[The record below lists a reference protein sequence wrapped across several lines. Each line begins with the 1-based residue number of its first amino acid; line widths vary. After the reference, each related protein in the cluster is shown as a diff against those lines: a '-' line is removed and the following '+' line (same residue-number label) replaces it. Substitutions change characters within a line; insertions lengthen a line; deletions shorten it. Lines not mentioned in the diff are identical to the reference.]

1 MPHSLTHAPVPSS
14 GTVRGSAPRNPET
27 KGATSQHRINPWSST
42 LKEKYQQEIVPAMK
56 KEFGYR
62 NSLAVPRLNKAVVH
76 MGTGA
81 GLKDAKFLEGAEAT
95 LRRITGQAP
104 VKTLA
109 KKSIANF
116 KIRQGMVVG
125 LKVTLRGKRM
135 WDFLTKLTNVAL
147 PRVRDFRG
155 LDPKAVDRQGNASF
169 GFKEHVVFP
178 EIRSD
183 EVERLH
189 GLEVV
194 VDTTATSYNEGLSL
208 LRHLGFPF
216 RK

>member
-1 MPHSLTHAPVPSS
+1 MIAHTI
-14 GTVRGSAPRNPET
+14 
-27 KGATSQHRINPWSST
+27 TSHKHY
-42 LKEKYQQEIVPAMK
+42 LEKVVPALMA
-56 KEFGYR
+56 EFGFT
-62 NSLAVPRLNKAVVH
+62 NKLAVPKVAKVVVH
-76 MGTGA
+76 IGTGP
-81 GLKDAKFLEGAEAT
+81 GIKDAKFLETAEDT
-95 LRRITGQAP
+95 LQRITGQRP

-125 LKVTLRGKRM
+125 LKVTLRGRRM

-178 EIRSD
+178 EIPSD
-183 EVERLH
+183 EVERIH

-194 VDTTATSYNEGLSL
+194 VDTTATTHDEGLSL